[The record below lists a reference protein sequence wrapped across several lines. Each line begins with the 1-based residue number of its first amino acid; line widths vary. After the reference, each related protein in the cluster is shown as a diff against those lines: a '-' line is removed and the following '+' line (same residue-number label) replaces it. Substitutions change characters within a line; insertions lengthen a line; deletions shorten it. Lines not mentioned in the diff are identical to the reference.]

1 MSSRLQGESCAQQR
15 CAELSTSTKLS
26 QNYLP
31 NIHTTESPALPQQQL
46 AEAGAPDRTNHR
58 RSLVGANIPMQ
69 RSKLHDIGDHDTDC
83 SIHQDNSSIAQY
95 SPGLQS
101 GADRLS
107 FAAVTTPPAAHGTA
121 IISKTSQG
129 DNVRVRIHN
138 KVQQMTSPPA
148 KLSNCQQ
155 PAPN

>member
-1 MSSRLQGESCAQQR
+1 MSSRLQGDSCAQQR
-15 CAELSTSTKLS
+15 CAELSTTSTKLS

-69 RSKLHDIGDHDTDC
+69 RSKLHDIGDHGTDC
-83 SIHQDNSSIAQY
+83 STHQDKSSISAI
-95 SPGLQS
+95 SA